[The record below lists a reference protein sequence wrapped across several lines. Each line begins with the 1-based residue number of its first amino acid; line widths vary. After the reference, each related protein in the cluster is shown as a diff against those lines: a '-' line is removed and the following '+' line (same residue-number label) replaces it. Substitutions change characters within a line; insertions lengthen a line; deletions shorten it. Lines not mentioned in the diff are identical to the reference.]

1 MKKDDIIDDA
11 INTYRT
17 KHFIVKQNISIQ
29 SNNINGTFLF
39 SVDTYLARNN
49 HRDKKYEK
57 AFSLRKNIDGSRLHA
72 TSYIRK
78 YVK

>member
-1 MKKDDIIDDA
+1 MKKDDIVDDA
-11 INTYRT
+11 TNTYRT

-39 SVDTYLARNN
+39 SVDTYLVRNN

-72 TSYIRK
+72 ASYIRK